1 MQILIKIKTI
11 DCIMKRI
18 ALLILMAFY
27 ANTVFSQL
35 DNSFYFGEDASLN
48 SEIPYPGY
56 YNKHEFGKW
65 HFSHD
70 QLIHYLSRLAET
82 SDRISIK
89 EYGRT
94 HENRPLYLLS
104 VTSPENHKKLDTI
117 RKRHLDYIYGKNDGY
132 VQQDMPL
139 VVWLGYSV
147 HGDESSPGNASM
159 LTAYYLAASEDTEI
173 KRILDNAVILIDP
186 CLNPDGFNRAAQWSN
201 MHIHETTNSDP
212 RDRQFRQDWPGGRTN
227 HYWFD
232 LNRDWLP
239 AQHPESKSRLKEFHA
254 WKPHVL
260 TDHHEMGS
268 RSTFFFQPG
277 IPGRVNPN
285 TPEENISLTKKI
297 SKYHAEA
304 LDDISTLYF
313 SEESFD
319 DFYYGKGSTYP
330 DVNGGI
336 GILFEQAG
344 MMGQKLDLPR
354 GKRSFADAIR
364 NHFTVS
370 MSSICGALE
379 NKQELNDYQREFFEI
394 TDMAEEDPVK
404 GYVFGSEH
412 SPVKTWH
419 FLELLKSHRIQ
430 VHKLKQAYDNGN
442 NNYSKGSGYIVP
454 LDQRQYRLVK
464 SLFEKRT
471 TFEDSIFYDVSAWT
485 MPLAFDLDYDEIRS
499 ESEVKRLSGKQVDHV
514 TLPEGEIIGKK
525 SDIGYIIRGTYYNIH
540 EIIYQLQRKDL
551 LVQVAR
557 RPFSVEVE
565 GELTRFD
572 PGSIFIPSGSHEKDN
587 ARIYNLMQ
595 DLAKD
600 KGIDIVSPGTGLT
613 PSGIDFG
620 SRNFAPVRKP
630 KILII
635 AGDGVSSY
643 STGQIWHLLDERFHI
658 PVVLVKPD
666 DLRHIKLSD
675 FNTLILPD
683 GYYQWS
689 ASVKEKIDHWVKYG
703 GLIVAVEDAN
713 RWLSRQQLIKM
724 EQKKPSPP
732 DSTLRLPYIQRR
744 QQRGA
749 QSISGVILQASVDPT
764 HPVCYG
770 VDSQKMPVFRSN
782 KLICKKTRDP
792 YSTPVFVEDN
802 PLLSGYLSDENIEL
816 LEQSIWCQE
825 FGRGRG
831 NIISFF
837 DDPNFRAFWY
847 GTNKLFLNAIFYGGM

>member
-1 MQILIKIKTI
+1 
-11 DCIMKRI
+11 MKRI
-18 ALLILMAFY
+18 VLLILMAIF
-27 ANTVFSQL
+27 AHTVLAQIN
-35 DNSFYFGEDASLN
+35 NSFYFGSDSRIN
-48 SEIPYPGY
+48 SEIPYPGIY
-56 YNKHEFGKW
+56 SKHEFGKW
-65 HFSHD
+65 HFNHD
-70 QLIHYLSRLAET
+70 QLIHYLNKLADASE
-82 SDRISIK
+82 RISIL

-94 HENRPLYLLS
+94 HENRPLYLLRI
-104 VTSPENHKKLDTI
+104 TSPENHKKLDTI
-117 RKRHLDYIYGKNDGY
+117 RKRHLEYIYGENGDY
-132 VQQDMPL
+132 VRQDMPMI
-139 VVWLGYSV
+139 VWLGYSV

-159 LTAYYLAASEDTEI
+159 LTAFYLAASEDQEVE
-173 KRILDNAVILIDP
+173 RILENTVILIDP

-239 AQHPESKSRLKEFHA
+239 AQHPESKSRLEIYHA

-277 IPGRVNPN
+277 VPGRVNPN

-330 DVNGGI
+330 DVNGGV

-344 MMGQKLDLPR
+344 MLGQNLDLPR
-354 GKRSFADAIR
+354 GKRSFADAVR

-370 MSSICGALE
+370 MSSIRGALD
-379 NKQELNDYQREFFEI
+379 NKKELNDYQREFFEI
-394 TDMAEEDPVK
+394 SEMAEDDPVK
-404 GYVFGSEH
+404 GYVFGSEDT
-412 SPVKTWH
+412 PVKNFH
-419 FLELLKSHRIQ
+419 FLQLLKDHNIQ
-430 VHKLKQAYDNGN
+430 VHKLKQSYDKGKHQ
-442 NNYSKGSGYIVP
+442 YAPGSGYVVP
-454 LDQRQYRLVK
+454 LEQKQYRLIK
-464 SLFEKRT
+464 SLFEQRT
-471 TFEDSIFYDVSAWT
+471 AFEDSIFYDVSAWT

-499 ESEVKRLSGKQVDHV
+499 ESAVKRLSGKQMDQAV
-514 TLPEGEIIGKK
+514 LPAGEIIGKE
-525 SDIGYIIRGTYYNIH
+525 SDIGYIIPGTYYNLH
-540 EIIYQLQRKDL
+540 EIIYQLQKNDM

-557 RPFSVEVE
+557 RSFSLDVE
-565 GELTRFD
+565 GAMTRFD
-572 PGSIFIPSGSHEKDN
+572 PGSIFIPSGAQDMNNEE
-587 ARIYNLMQ
+587 IYHLMQ
-595 DLAKD
+595 NLANE
-600 KGIDIVSPGTGLT
+600 KGIDIVSLGTGLT
-613 PSGIDFG
+613 PSGIDLG
-620 SRNFAPVRKP
+620 SRNFAPLRKP
-630 KILII
+630 KILIA

-643 STGQIWHLLDERFHI
+643 SAGAIWHLLDERFNI
-658 PVVLVKPD
+658 PAVLVKPD
-666 DLRHIKLSD
+666 ELRHIKLSD

-724 EQKKPSPP
+724 EQKKSSRP
-732 DSTLRLPYIQRR
+732 DSALRLPYIQQRQRR
-744 QQRGA
+744 RA
-749 QSISGVILQASVDPT
+749 QSINGVILQASVDPT

-770 VDSQKMPVFRSN
+770 VDSQQMPVFRSN
-782 KLICKKTRDP
+782 KLICNKTGDP
-792 YSTPVFVEDN
+792 YSTPVMVGED

-816 LEQSIWCQE
+816 LEQSVWCQE
-825 FGRGRG
+825 YNRGRG
-831 NIISFF
+831 TIISFF

-847 GTNKLFLNAIFYGGM
+847 GTNKLFLNAIFYGGI